1 MAREGQFVFMAKNLF
16 LEKNIKILKN
26 KCDKNKGDI
35 LRFIDLIS
43 YLAVKK
49 EITLDDAERYTYTLF
64 KMLEEGA
71 S

>member
-1 MAREGQFVFMAKNLF
+1 MAKKLF

-26 KCDKNKGDI
+26 KCDKTKGEI

-49 EITLDDAERYTYTLF
+49 EISLDDAERYTYTLF
-64 KMLEEGA
+64 KMLEGA
-71 S
+71 RES

>member
-1 MAREGQFVFMAKNLF
+1 MAKKLF

-26 KCDKNKGDI
+26 KRDKTKGDI
-35 LRFIDLIS
+35 LRFVDLIS

-49 EITLDDAERYTYTLF
+49 EVSLDDAERYTYILF
-64 KMLEEGA
+64 KMMEEMA

>member
-1 MAREGQFVFMAKNLF
+1 MAKKLF

-26 KCDKNKGDI
+26 NCDKTKGDI
-35 LRFIDLIS
+35 LRYIELIT
-43 YLAVKK
+43 YLTAAK
-49 EITLDDAERYTYTLF
+49 EITLDDAERYTYILF

>member
-1 MAREGQFVFMAKNLF
+1 MAKKLF

-26 KCDKNKGDI
+26 KCDKTKGDI

-43 YLAVKK
+43 YLAVRK
-49 EITLDDAERYTYTLF
+49 EITLEDAERYTYILF
-64 KMLEEGA
+64 KLLEEAKA

>member
-1 MAREGQFVFMAKNLF
+1 MAKQLF

-26 KCDKNKGDI
+26 KCEKTKGDI
-35 LRFIDLIS
+35 LRFIDLVS

-49 EITLDDAERYTYTLF
+49 EISLEDAERYTYILF
-64 KMLEEGA
+64 KMLEEARA